1 MQTFEE
7 FKRLSEGANLVPVVR
22 KLIADLETPVS
33 VLARL
38 VDDENV
44 FLLESVEAGER
55 FGRYSFIGLNPRGV
69 FSVEEGRAYY
79 ADADGKRELD
89 APEGPFMALSLIHI

>member
-1 MQTFEE
+1 MLTFQE
-7 FKRLSEGANLVPVVR
+7 FSDLAQKGNLIPVTE
-22 KLIADLETPVS
+22 KLAADMETPVT

-38 VDDENV
+38 QEDENV

-69 FSVEEGRAYY
+69 FTVENGKAYY
-79 ADADGKRELD
+79 APAEGKKRELA
-89 APEGPFMALSLIHI
+89 APEGPSWRSEPS